1 MAIKGKVSDS
11 LKGHPLQFATIY
23 LLEDS
28 LKDRVKKT
36 VLSNK
41 DGFFE
46 FSGFFSDSVSIRIT
60 YAGYQ
65 SKVFKLHI
73 STLNGDVSNFLLTS
87 NNSDLGEV
95 KIVAQS
101 LVSQSIDQIS
111 YNVERDPQRN
121 TANLFEIIQKVPLL
135 SVDGAGNVKYQGG
148 TSFRVLLNGKPSA
161 ALARN
166 VSDALKS
173 IPASS
178 IKNIEVITNPSGK
191 YYQEGA
197 TGIINI
203 ITSKTK
209 EDGYEGAIYAEYKAP
224 AQGPGVS
231 ASLNLKI
238 NKISF
243 NSSFGYVNND
253 KPPTTKLFESSA
265 RNSNF
270 LNSTQQGTAEAN
282 DNSLFFSED
291 FSYEIDSLNLF
302 TARIALYN
310 QKNNDF
316 SNLITQTN
324 PSDPLVLIQY
334 ELQNGKFASWKGLEA
349 ALDYQRNF
357 GKKKGRVLTFS
368 YLFTNSLDD
377 QKNDVLFAN
386 RINFSQND
394 FSQYNTFQQ
403 FEHTLQI
410 DYSHIIKKITF
421 DVGVKGI
428 LRLGDSESSTIENI
442 SQGNIN
448 LMTTNRYA
456 NDQYI
461 PAGYV
466 SAKYQSGKFGVIIGG
481 RAEQTVTD
489 ARFEGLVDEP
499 KVTYFNFLP
508 NFALNYSM
516 DKTNSLNLLY
526 NRTIQRPN
534 ISYLNPFV
542 NRLNPTLEVVGNPE
556 LVPVGIHNLSLQ
568 YRRFK
573 KSSLIIA
580 FSHNFSSNTI
590 QRIIS
595 SQSEASVTRF
605 SFANV
610 GKTTSSALNFSYNL
624 PISKSLNLNASQNI
638 LYAKFNAFLA
648 DKVIE
653 RNGFQFDYNL
663 GLTAAVS
670 KTTNLAGRF
679 SYSTPTVQLQGRTTT
694 YPYFVFT
701 GTKTFYKNKIG
712 LTATLLNPFS
722 KYRFVST
729 TFYGNDISTFSGN
742 EIFYR
747 SFSIRASY
755 KFGEI
760 KKRTRRNE
768 KGIRNNDSISI
779 K

>member
-1 MAIKGKVSDS
+1 MSFKGKVSDS
-11 LKGHPLQFATIY
+11 LKGNPLEFATIY
-23 LLEDS
+23 LLENSREDQ
-28 LKDRVKKT
+28 VKKT
-36 VLSNK
+36 VLSNR

-46 FSGFFSDSVSIRIT
+46 FSGLFSDSVSIRIT

-65 SKVFKLHI
+65 PKVFNLRI
-73 STLNGDVSNFLLTS
+73 SMLNGDVSNFSLTS
-87 NNSDLGEV
+87 KERDLGEV

-101 LVSQSIDQIS
+101 LISQSVDRIS

-148 TSFRVLLNGKPSA
+148 TSFRVLLNGRPTA

-166 VSDALKS
+166 VSDALKG

-197 TGIINI
+197 TGVINI

-238 NKISF
+238 NKISL
-243 NSSFGYVNND
+243 NSSFGYVNNE
-253 KPPTTKLFESSA
+253 KPPTTKLFNSLVP
-265 RNSNF
+265 NSNF
-270 LNSTQQGTAEAN
+270 LNSTQQGIAESN
-282 DNSLFFSED
+282 NNSLFFSED
-291 FSYEIDSLNLF
+291 FSYEIDSLNLL
-302 TARIALYN
+302 TARVALYD

-316 SNLITQTN
+316 SNLITQIN
-324 PSDPLVLIQY
+324 PSDAMALIQY
-334 ELQNGKFASWKGLEA
+334 ELQTGKFASWKGFEA

-357 GKKKGRVLTFS
+357 AKKKGRVLTFS

-386 RINFSQND
+386 KINFSQNN
-394 FSQYNTFQQ
+394 FFQYNTFQQ
-403 FEHTLQI
+403 LEHTLQI
-410 DYSHIIKKITF
+410 DYSHKIKKITF
-421 DVGVKGI
+421 DVGLKGI
-428 LRLGDSESSTIENI
+428 IRLGDSEGSTIQNLF
-442 SQGNIN
+442 QDNIN
-448 LMTTNRYA
+448 LMTINRYK

-461 PAGYV
+461 PAGYI
-466 SAKYQSGKFGVIIGG
+466 SAKYQSGKFGVIVGG
-481 RAEQTVTD
+481 RAEQTITR
-489 ARFEGLVDEP
+489 AKFEGLFDEFQG
-499 KVTYFNFLP
+499 TYFNFLP

-516 DKTNSLNLLY
+516 DKINSLNLLY

-542 NRLNPTLEVVGNPE
+542 NRLNPTLEVIGNPE

-580 FSHNFSSNTI
+580 LSHNFSSNTI

-595 SQSEASVTRF
+595 STSEASVTRF

-610 GKTTSSALNFSYNL
+610 GKATSSALNLSYNL
-624 PISKSLNLNASQNI
+624 PISKSLNFNASQNT
-638 LYAKFNAFLA
+638 LYAKFNAFLI
-648 DKVIE
+648 DEVIE
-653 RNGFQFDYNL
+653 RTGFQFDYNL
-663 GLTAAVS
+663 GLTAAVN
-670 KTTNLAGRF
+670 KTTNIAGRF
-679 SYSTPTVQLQGRTTT
+679 SYSTPTIQLQGRTTT

-712 LTATLLNPFS
+712 LTATIINPFS

-729 TFYGNDISTFSGN
+729 TFNGNDISTFSGT

-755 KFGEI
+755 RFGEI
-760 KKRTRRNE
+760 SKRNRRNE